1 MIVKHNP
8 EVILQR
14 IREAETQV
22 NVIEES
28 EEIVSFLNFDLETK
42 ED

>member
-14 IREAETQV
+14 IREAEAQV
-22 NVIEES
+22 NVTEDN
-28 EEIVSFLNFDLETK
+28 EEIISLLNFDLETQ